1 MKPVELYKK
10 NCDPYTVTTQEALT
24 YHLNQGWV
32 EDPDDLEVE
41 THVIA
46 PVKPYN
52 VLDEKPAG
60 EPLADVLCSAS
71 ADEVKSLN
79 EALTAKDDLIKEMQT
94 DFEDTFTGMN
104 TVIKRLKEQLTD
116 AGLVPITDVPA
127 PPAGAPAAPRRKR

>member
-1 MKPVELYKK
+1 
-10 NCDPYTVTTQEALT
+10 
-24 YHLNQGWV
+24 
-32 EDPDDLEVE
+32 
-41 THVIA
+41 
-46 PVKPYN
+46 

-104 TVIKRLKEQLTD
+104 NTIKALKEQLVK
-116 AGLVPITDVPA
+116 AGLTPVTDMPA
-127 PPAGAPAAPRRKR
+127 APAAPKPPRKR